1 MMNKDSNNSNNGI
14 KKVILVEDNMG
25 EAELTKISYL
35 DQSIPVEI
43 IHCTNGEEFLNTLT
57 DLDQSEICY
66 VLLDLNMPRL
76 NGYDVLN
83 RLALD
88 QKWKNL
94 IVIIFSSSNNAND
107 VNKCYEMGAKAYVTK
122 PFDLNELDRTIH
134 TIHDF
139 WGSVNIKPN
148 MN

>member
-1 MMNKDSNNSNNGI
+1 MNNETGKSPDGY

-25 EAELTKISYL
+25 EAELTKISYQ

-43 IHCTNGEEFLNTLT
+43 IHCSNGEEFLNTLSN
-57 DLDQSEICY
+57 LDQSEISY

-83 RLALD
+83 RLSLD
-88 QKWKNL
+88 NKWKNL

-107 VNKCYEMGAKAYVTK
+107 VNRCYEMGAKAYVSK

-139 WGSVNIKPN
+139 WGGVNIKPM